1 MIHRMPHRLQLIR
14 HSTPL
19 AIHPPL
25 SITCNVSPSPL
36 RSPITAHCASPP
48 QPSKPTGPQ
57 ASRHC
62 REQAGSRP
70 APGRQQAG
78 SRPAPGRIHAG
89 RWVGPGRRQGGE
101 GCPPPQAKLIHQQW
115 WGGPSAV
122 GPWAAWPPGHKTSG
136 PQSLGPQGTFNTRH
150 RRTFSCLARVSGV
163 GRVAP
168 CVLLRVIRTRIEAS
182 QEHHASAHSGG
193 ASGISH
199 EDTMRT
205 SHIHGSHKSPT
216 GRPQSCRERQLRP
229 RGT

>member
-1 MIHRMPHRLQLIR
+1 MTPAAPGSIRVPGDTRRQRRANPGGRLRVARRPTPARRAAAGGRVRLAGRRTRATTRLLRRQRPGCQAATPATTRRFRRLRLAPPLRAASGWTRGRAPCRRFTWRPAGTPCARQPSAPRRRRLMIHRTPHHLQLIR

-36 RSPITAHCASPP
+36 RSPITAHCVSPP

-62 REQAGSRP
+62 REQVGSRP

-101 GCPPPQAKLIHQQW
+101 GCPPKQK
-115 WGGPSAV
+115 
-122 GPWAAWPPGHKTSG
+122 
-136 PQSLGPQGTFNTRH
+136 
-150 RRTFSCLARVSGV
+150 
-163 GRVAP
+163 
-168 CVLLRVIRTRIEAS
+168 
-182 QEHHASAHSGG
+182 
-193 ASGISH
+193 
-199 EDTMRT
+199 
-205 SHIHGSHKSPT
+205 
-216 GRPQSCRERQLRP
+216 
-229 RGT
+229 